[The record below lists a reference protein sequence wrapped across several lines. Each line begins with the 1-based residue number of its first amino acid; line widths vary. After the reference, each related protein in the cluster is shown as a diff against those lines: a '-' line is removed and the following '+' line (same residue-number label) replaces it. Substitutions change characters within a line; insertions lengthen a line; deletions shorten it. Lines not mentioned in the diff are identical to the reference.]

1 MWLVMGISTFE
12 AFLNKNYKSLECC
25 KDSAVRLST
34 PSLGLALMVIL
45 ILSIRQGTMWM
56 QNLSYGTHRTIK
68 ITMLSLNYIHYSY
81 PLRYSTTILLT

>member
-1 MWLVMGISTFE
+1 MGISTFE

-45 ILSIRQGTMWM
+45 ILSIRQGTM
-56 QNLSYGTHRTIK
+56 
-68 ITMLSLNYIHYSY
+68 
-81 PLRYSTTILLT
+81 